1 MEFEIKDLEIIDPV
15 NNTISREG
23 NSTSGKDQIHIQNSM
38 ILKELHAENEELHAK
53 IKLNHRRL
61 LLFETENNKLVEEK
75 NKLFFEVQ
83 DYLQKNQM
91 LTERNEE
98 LTRQNDTAIGSEKLL
113 LEKMQ
118 TLESIN
124 QTQMAEIKR
133 FSKFHAKIQEV
144 VKPLVTR
151 LKDQLT
157 ETREELTRS
166 QKMNSHLNGVLH
178 DLKHTTE
185 IELSK
190 REHTISQLSAERNG
204 LTQTYEEQIHS
215 FSKEILALQ
224 SQNEEQEKEIARLK
238 KVTEFKNYF
247 ENEVIRFKRTH
258 EEDQQV
264 IRDLSQ
270 KKAQA
275 DTRMLTVEQSLLEAR
290 SEAAQLKSRFNEVES
305 TLEVT
310 REQLTKKIDELS
322 NCYERLSR
330 LEKLNT
336 QLSLEMSDSNKTKG
350 F

>member
-23 NSTSGKDQIHIQNSM
+23 NSNIGKDQIHIQNSM
-38 ILKELHAENEELHAK
+38 ILKELHAENEQLQAK

-91 LTERNEE
+91 LTEKNEE
-98 LTRQNDTAIGSEKLL
+98 LTQQNIKASGSEKLL
-113 LEKMQ
+113 LEKLQ

-124 QTQMAEIKR
+124 QTQYTEIKR

-144 VKPLVTR
+144 VKPLINR

-190 REHTISQLSAERNG
+190 RDHTIGQLTAERNG

-258 EEDQQV
+258 EEDQQT

-275 DTRMLTVEQSLLEAR
+275 DTRILSFEQSLLEAR
-290 SEAAQLKSRFNEVES
+290 GEAAQLKARFDEVES

-310 REQLTKKIDELS
+310 RQQLTKKIDELT

-330 LEKLNT
+330 LERLNT
-336 QLSLEMSDSNKTKG
+336 QLSLEMSSKQN
-350 F
+350 

>member
-15 NNTISREG
+15 SNTISSNTRET
-23 NSTSGKDQIHIQNSM
+23 NSPSGKDQIHIQNSM
-38 ILKELHAENEELHAK
+38 ILKELHAENEELQAK

-83 DYLQKNQM
+83 DYLQKNQI
-91 LTERNEE
+91 LTEKNEE
-98 LTRQNDTAIGSEKLL
+98 LSRQNDTAIGSEKLL

-124 QTQMAEIKR
+124 QTQMTEIKR

-185 IELSK
+185 IELAK
-190 REHTISQLSAERNG
+190 REHTIAQLTAERNG
-204 LTQTYEEQIHS
+204 MTQTYEEQIHS

-258 EEDQQV
+258 EEDQQM

-270 KKAQA
+270 KKAQG
-275 DTRMLTVEQSLLEAR
+275 DTRLLAVEQSLLESR

-336 QLSLEMSDSNKTKG
+336 QLSLEMSAKQS
-350 F
+350 

>member
-1 MEFEIKDLEIIDPV
+1 MEFEINDLEIIDPV
-15 NNTISREG
+15 SNTVSRE
-23 NSTSGKDQIHIQNSM
+23 NTTTGKDQIHIQNSM
-38 ILKELHAENEELHAK
+38 ILKELHAENEELQAK

-61 LLFETENNKLVEEK
+61 LLFETENNRLVEEK

-91 LTERNEE
+91 LVEKNDE
-98 LTRQNDTAIGSEKLL
+98 LTRQNTAATGAEKLL

-118 TLESIN
+118 TLENIN
-124 QTQMAEIKR
+124 QTQYTEIKR

-157 ETREELTRS
+157 ETRDELNRS

-185 IELSK
+185 IELAK
-190 REHTISQLSAERNG
+190 RDHTIGQLTAERNG

-224 SQNEEQEKEIARLK
+224 SQNEEQEKEITRLK

-258 EEDQQV
+258 EEDQQA
-264 IRDLSQ
+264 IRELSQ
-270 KKAQA
+270 KKANG
-275 DTRMLTVEQSLLEAR
+275 DTRLLSVEQSLLESR
-290 SEAAQLKSRFNEVES
+290 SEAAQLKARFNEVES

-310 REQLTKKIDELS
+310 RDQLTKKIDELS

-336 QLSLEMSDSNKTKG
+336 QLSLEMSNSNKIEG
-350 F
+350 FR